1 VNASQHSPKELNFAA
16 VAELTWLTEGEPTE
30 ELVVTLTGEL
40 DISNVERFEGE
51 LMALERDRPPML
63 VLDLK
68 GVRFIDS
75 TGLSLLLNAD
85 ARARRQDRHVTIISG
100 NGAARRIMRTVAL
113 DQILDV
119 KVDHSQR
126 EQ

>member
-1 VNASQHSPKELNFAA
+1 MSFDID
-16 VAELTWLTEGEPTE
+16 
-30 ELVVTLTGEL
+30 VT
-40 DISNVERFEGE
+40 R
-51 LMALERDRPPML
+51 
-63 VLDLK
+63 
-68 GVRFIDS
+68 
-75 TGLSLLLNAD
+75 LSLLLNAD

>member
-1 VNASQHSPKELNFAA
+1 M
-16 VAELTWLTEGEPTE
+16 AELSWETDGDGTD
-30 ELVVTLTGEL
+30 ELFITLNGEL
-40 DISNVERFEGE
+40 DISNVERFESE
-51 LMALERDRPPML
+51 LMQLEHPRPPL
-63 VLDLK
+63 IVLNLK
-68 GVRFIDS
+68 SVRFIDS

-119 KVDHSQR
+119 KTDLQPR
-126 EQ
+126 E